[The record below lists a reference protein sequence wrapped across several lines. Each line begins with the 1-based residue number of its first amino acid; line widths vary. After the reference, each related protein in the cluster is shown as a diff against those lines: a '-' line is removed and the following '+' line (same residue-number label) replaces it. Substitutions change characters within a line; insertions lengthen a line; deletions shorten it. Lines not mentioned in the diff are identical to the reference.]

1 MHSPHQRRSQA
12 HQPSWE
18 KIKAKYFEKFR
29 GKGGE
34 GNLEGEAGSSGGA
47 GPSDLTQACAAEYQ
61 TILFA
66 AIERDHLLQAT
77 PSEPFFSRTPTPT
90 SPKSPPTYSSR

>member
-1 MHSPHQRRSQA
+1 MIYSCIHAFSTSA
-12 HQPSWE
+12 TQPGAPAVVGE
-18 KIKAKYFEKFR
+18 DQ
-29 GKGGE
+29 GE